1 MSAPLL
7 PVSIVAP
14 GFAGLNTQ
22 DASVSIP
29 KEFALIADN
38 AVIDQY
44 GRIAARAGWSNVNTS
59 AGYNNTEP
67 TLLHEVVKKA
77 GTTEIISI
85 GNNRIYSGTTTLTEK
100 YDGSATWTA
109 QNWKAVSFN
118 DHTYFFQRAHNPLLY
133 DHAANTWG
141 LVSAHGGYSGTVQL
155 GNEVLAA
162 YGRLWVADTT
172 TDKTTVWWSD
182 TLSGVKWSG
191 GASGSVSIE
200 TVLTNGTDSIVALAG
215 FNGYLVIFCKKTII
229 IYSGADVDPANDLK
243 LVEVIDGVGCIAR
256 DSVQDVGA
264 DLFFLS
270 DTGVRSLGRIIQ
282 EKSPPLFDVSR
293 NVRNDLIND
302 VQINNDN
309 DLIKSVYDEKNAF
322 YVLSLPNRM
331 MSYCFDLKS
340 RLQDGSCKT
349 TTWTL
354 YPKAFVSTRDRKLYI
369 SRAGY
374 IGEYGASYSDNGT
387 SFRFMY
393 FTAYL
398 DATNASILKIL
409 KKLSMLVVGGAST
422 DLTLKWGVDYSTDYS
437 IANLTAIPSS
447 TQSEY
452 NVAQY
457 NINEYFSTT
466 KGINILKAQLSR
478 NGRVF
483 QVGIQADITSDSLSI
498 QQIDIFFKT
507 GRTV

>member
-1 MSAPLL
+1 MAAQLL
-7 PVSIVAP
+7 STSIVAP

-22 DASVSIP
+22 DASVALP
-29 KEFALIADN
+29 KEFALTAEN

-118 DHTYFFQRAHNPLLY
+118 DHTYFFQRAHNPILY

-282 EKSPPLFDVSR
+282 EKSPPLFDVSK
-293 NVRNDLIND
+293 NVRNLLIND

-309 DLIKSVYDEKNAF
+309 EAIKSVYDEKNAF
-322 YVLSLPNRM
+322 YLLSLTSRGIT
-331 MSYCFDLKS
+331 YCFDLKTK
-340 RLQDGSCKT
+340 LQDGSCKT

-354 YPKAFVSTRDRKLYI
+354 YPKAFVSTKDRKLYI
-369 SRAGY
+369 SRTGY
-374 IGEYGASYSDNGT
+374 IGEYGAAYSDNGSTIRFVYYT
-387 SFRFMY
+387 SY
-393 FTAYL
+393 I
-398 DATNASILKIL
+398 DVGNASVLKIL
-409 KKLSMLVVGGAST
+409 KKLSMLVVGGLST
-422 DLTLKWGVDYSTDYS
+422 TVFLKWGTDYTTNYQ
-437 IANLTAIPSS
+437 IAELSAIPSTS
-447 TQSEY
+447 QSEY
-452 NVAQY
+452 NIAQY
-457 NINEYFSTT
+457 NINEYFSTNT
-466 KGINILKAQLSR
+466 AINRLTAQLS
-478 NGRVF
+478 NTGQVF
-483 QVGIQADITSDSLSI
+483 QVGIEANIVSDPLSI